1 VTLSIGWREYI
12 FYGIDESDGNVW
24 NSCLFYLNFSSISTV
39 ELEFNS
45 KFINCQRFQV
55 SQLYAIQTIRKN
67 LQVSRGETIGTII
80 ELIHSDICKM
90 NGVLIKG
97 GQRYLSSWL
106 MTHLDIAIFRICLR
120 LINFTNFTTKQL
132 SLRVGEVGSS
142 VWLSD

>member
-97 GQRYLSSWL
+97 GQRYLSS
-106 MTHLDIAIFRICLR
+106 
-120 LINFTNFTTKQL
+120 
-132 SLRVGEVGSS
+132 
-142 VWLSD
+142 